1 MRELSRKR
9 AHSRG
14 IAVLLTSVA
23 IVGAMT
29 IIGLAVDVGMMY
41 AVKVKL
47 SAAAD
52 ASALAAA
59 RAIGTASNG
68 GASVSSTAQAYFAAN
83 FPAGYMLST
92 GSSLTAPAPVL
103 NANNSETQTVTATAT
118 LPLMFLR
125 FMNFNNSN
133 TAQTINT
140 TASATRRTLNLV
152 MVLDRSQSMSA
163 SGSCAPMVAAA
174 QDFTNDFVD
183 VQDALGLIVFGGS
196 YDIAFPMSKTFK
208 SGNPTISSVIGTI
221 TCNDNTGSAQAIYQA
236 HQMLSALP
244 ATQTTG
250 AINAIVFFT
259 DGQPNG
265 LTADW
270 PINTAVYQKSVT
282 GVTAVNTPAYANST
296 GSNSSSV
303 TPTVISPWY
312 TGYAPSGCSA
322 TVLKNGVATLMG
334 YIGRSNDHQ
343 HGVFTAAT
351 TSTSH
356 DGAVVSNATGC
367 AMASAT
373 KDSQGFSGSDRVH
386 EDIAYIPAKDTYGNV
401 TTGYW
406 DTAAG
411 TTKQTIPGGSPSS
424 PYAGRVMLDYFES
437 GTCGSEPCGLFNN
450 DIDLASMNA
459 AEAAATSARTDV
471 GTNIVIYAIGLGG
484 AADQFPDMFLQHVAN
499 TPQSDLYNS
508 AQTSGQYIYVT
519 GAGQLGSA
527 FQSIASFVL
536 RLSS

>member
-1 MRELSRKR
+1 MRILTRKR
-9 AHSRG
+9 ARSKG

-52 ASALAAA
+52 AASLAAA

-83 FPAGYMLST
+83 FPAGYMLSSS
-92 GSSLTAPAPVL
+92 SSLTAPAPVV

-125 FMNFNNSN
+125 FINFNNSN

-140 TASATRRTLNLV
+140 TAAASRRNLNLV
-152 MVLDRSQSMSA
+152 MVLDRSGSMNT

-174 QDFTNDFVD
+174 QAFTNQFVD
-183 VQDALGLIVFGGS
+183 GQDSLGLVVFGGS
-196 YDIAFPMSKTFK
+196 YDVAYPMSKTFK
-208 SGNPTISSVIGTI
+208 SGSPTISSVIGSI
-221 TCNDNTGSAQAIYQA
+221 TCNGNTGSAQGISQA
-236 HQMLSALP
+236 HTMLSGLP
-244 ATQTTG
+244 SSQVTG
-250 AINAIVFFT
+250 AVNAIVFFT

-265 LTADW
+265 LTANW

-282 GVTAVNTPAYANST
+282 GVAAVNTPSYANSWGGT
-296 GSNSSSV
+296 EGTPSTTSV
-303 TPTVISPWY
+303 SPWY
-312 TGYAPSGCSA
+312 TGYPVSGCSA
-322 TVLKNGVATLMG
+322 TATVAGIPTITGFIARNGE
-334 YIGRSNDHQ
+334 HQ
-343 HGVFTAAT
+343 HGILGAST
-351 TSTSH
+351 TTIGS
-356 DGAVVSNATGC
+356 DAGVVSNSTGC
-367 AMASAT
+367 AFASGT
-373 KDSQGFSGSDRVH
+373 KDSQGFSGQDRVH
-386 EDIAYIPAKDTYGNV
+386 EDIAYIPNTDAYGNK

-406 DTAAG
+406 DTASG
-411 TTKQTIPGGSPSS
+411 TTKQTIANG
-424 PYAGRVMLDYFES
+424 PYKGFVMLDFYQNGGS
-437 GTCGSEPCGLFNN
+437 CGTDPCGLFNN
-450 DIDLASMNA
+450 NIDLASMNA
-459 AEAAATSARTDV
+459 AEDAANTARADST
-471 GTNIVIYAIGLGG
+471 TNIIVFSIGLGG
-484 AADQFPDMFLQHVAN
+484 AQDTFPGQFLDHVAN
-499 TPQSDLYNS
+499 TAQSDTFNS
-508 AQTSGQYIYVT
+508 AQPSGQYIYVT